1 MGFARD
7 KFKDFAIA
15 FWKTAWQDL
24 VRAEDAYKEGAY
36 SYAVFHAQ
44 QSAEKAVK
52 GIMEMEEVFVRDH
65 DISDVFTIFILKPEK
80 ESDVKDQLYKIFDIL
95 EWFKGKWNI
104 TRYPFIREGK
114 VVSPFEAFGEKDAGE
129 ALEKAR
135 FVFESITMLMRT
147 KYGLELE

>member
-15 FWKTAWQDL
+15 FWKTAKQDL

-65 DISDVFTIFILKPEK
+65 DWRPSDQKVYISDFSSACFTP
-80 ESDVKDQLYKIFDIL
+80 D
-95 EWFKGKWNI
+95 
-104 TRYPFIREGK
+104 
-114 VVSPFEAFGEKDAGE
+114 
-129 ALEKAR
+129 
-135 FVFESITMLMRT
+135 
-147 KYGLELE
+147 